1 MSEPAKPDVDL
12 RETFRTQLIASIGGW
27 TGALITAIPTA
38 VFIVVNVTASLRM
51 AIFAAVGSAVVLSG
65 YRLVRRQPVQQALSG
80 LFGVLVA
87 ALIAARTGQARGYFL
102 LGIWTSF
109 LYAVPFLASVLVRRP
124 LIGLL
129 WEFLDAAPPDPDDP
143 ARPWYRRRP
152 LLRAYTIATLI
163 GTALFLAR
171 GIVQATL
178 YREDATGWLAVARIA
193 MGYPLYIVAVAAGY
207 WVVRR
212 VRRDL
217 PAAVTDELATPSTAP
232 STDEP
237 SARPVRPA
245 QPPLPSAEDR
255 AADRGFGLG

>member
-1 MSEPAKPDVDL
+1 MTAKRDL
-12 RETFRTQLIASIGGW
+12 RETYRTQLRTSIGGW
-27 TGALITAIPTA
+27 SGTLITALPTV
-38 VFIVVNVTASLRM
+38 VFIIVNTVTTLRVAVV
-51 AIFAAVGSAVVLSG
+51 AAVATAAALAG
-65 YRLVRRQPVQQALSG
+65 YRLARKQSTQQALSG
-80 LFGVLVA
+80 LLGVVIA
-87 ALIAARTGQARGYFL
+87 AAIAARTGQARGYFL

-129 WEFLDAAPPDPDDP
+129 WEFLDPAPPDPDDP
-143 ARPWYRRRP
+143 SRPWYRRRP

-178 YREDATGWLAVARIA
+178 YRDDATGWLAVARIA

-217 PAAVTDELATPSTAP
+217 PVAVTDELATPSTAR

-237 SARPVRPA
+237 AARPGQPA